1 MILPLCPAG
10 AFGERA
16 SFLVAGIT
24 GVAFGFVL
32 ERGGLG
38 SSRKLAGQFYGTDF
52 TVFKV
57 MFTAIVTAMTG
68 VWVLSATGLMD
79 PAQLAVP
86 PTFLLPHLVGGLVF
100 GAGFVLGGL
109 CPGTSCVAAVSGKL
123 DAVVLMA
130 GMLAGTLLFGETFRW
145 IAGFYDATPRGR
157 LTLPQLLGLPVGAVV
172 MLVTALAL
180 ACFGLLEWYERRRS
194 ATVIPVPR
202 P

>member
-1 MILPLCPAG
+1 MILPLFPAG

-16 SFLVAGIT
+16 SFAVAGIT
-24 GVAFGFVL
+24 GIAFGVVL

-57 MFTAIVTAMTG
+57 MFTAIVTAMIG
-68 VWVLSATGLMD
+68 VWVLSAAGLMD

-86 PTFLLPHLVGGLVF
+86 PTFLLPHLVGGLIF

-123 DAVVLMA
+123 DALVLIV
-130 GMLAGTLLFGETFRW
+130 GMLAGTLLFGEIFRW
-145 IAGFYDATPRGR
+145 IADFYDATPRGR
-157 LTLPQLLGLPVGAVV
+157 LTLPQLFGLPEGAVV
-172 MLVTALAL
+172 MLVTAMAL
-180 ACFGLLEWYERRRS
+180 ACFALLGWYERRRS
-194 ATVIPVPR
+194 ATASPAGR